1 MARDKSLTASEL
13 ELLSARTLAHY
24 DASAQLFEER
34 TRTHDVS
41 QNYAALLGA
50 IEGAPPF
57 TLLDFGCGP
66 GRDLAYFR
74 SLGHEAVGLD
84 GSERFVEMARAATGC
99 EVLHQNFLSLSL
111 PTERFHGVFANASLF
126 HVPTQEL
133 SRVLGALWSSLVFR
147 GVLFCSNPR
156 GQDTEGFSGGR
167 YGAFHTLK
175 TWREHV
181 TSAGFSEIEHYY
193 RPAGKPRSEQPWLA
207 TVWRKR
213 DLAREVTYVRTPAS
227 G

>member
-1 MARDKSLTASEL
+1 LLNHSAVVSKSLTAVEL
-13 ELLSARTLAHY
+13 EVLSARTLAHY
-24 DASAQLFEER
+24 DASAQSFQEG

-41 QNYAALLGA
+41 QNYTALLGA
-50 IEGAPPF
+50 IEGPPPF

-84 GSERFVEMARAATGC
+84 GSARFVEMARAVTGC
-99 EVLHQNFLSLSL
+99 EVMHQTFLSLSL
-111 PTERFHGVFANASLF
+111 PTARFHGVFANASLF

-156 GQDTEGFSGGR
+156 GRDTEGFSGGR

-181 TSAGFSEIEHYY
+181 TSAGFSEIAHYY

-207 TVWRKR
+207 TVWRKKNSP
-213 DLAREVTYVRTPAS
+213 VR
-227 G
+227 